1 MPGRLGS
8 AGCECQPSDG
18 VARMNEA
25 MLAEAAASVV
35 SARLGRR
42 RLARLAGVVTLE
54 DGYAV
59 QQRANRQLEAHLGKR
74 VGHKIGGTTETMRRY
89 INVPEPVA
97 GEVFASQCHPSGTTV
112 RRADYV
118 RLGIETE
125 IAVRLGK
132 ELPSRD
138 RPYGRSDV
146 ADAVAS
152 VHAAIELV
160 DDRYDGFA
168 TIGGPTLIADNAF
181 DAGSLLGEPVANWRG
196 LDLGALTAHTF
207 RDDTLLATGRS
218 DALLGH
224 PLDALAWIATRRSAL
239 KLGLAAGT
247 FVSLGTITP
256 VQWVETPAS
265 YRIEIGELGS
275 LALHAA

>member
-1 MPGRLGS
+1 VNETRL
-8 AGCECQPSDG
+8 
-18 VARMNEA
+18 VEA
-25 MLAEAAASVV
+25 AEAVV
-35 SARLGRR
+35 HSRLGRR
-42 RLARLAGVVTLE
+42 RLARLAEIDTLE
-54 DGYAV
+54 EGYAV
-59 QQRANRQLEAHLGKR
+59 QQLANHRLVPHLGEV

-97 GEVFASQCHPSGTTV
+97 GEVFASQCHPSGATV

-132 ELPSRD
+132 ELPSRE
-138 RPYGRSDV
+138 RSYLRGDV

-152 VHAAIELV
+152 VHAAVELV

-181 DAGSLLGEPVANWRG
+181 DAGSLLGEPVAEWRD
-196 LDLGALTAHTF
+196 LDLGALTARTL
-207 RDDTLLATGRS
+207 RDGILLATGCS

-224 PLDALAWIATRRSAL
+224 PLDALAWLASRRSQ
-239 KLGLAAGT
+239 LGLGLSAGT

-256 VQWVETPAS
+256 VVWVDGPREF
-265 YRIEIGELGS
+265 RIEVEGLGS
-275 LALHAA
+275 VTVMVS

>member
-1 MPGRLGS
+1 MDETKL
-8 AGCECQPSDG
+8 E
-18 VARMNEA
+18 
-25 MLAEAAASVV
+25 EAAASVV

-54 DGYAV
+54 EGYAV
-59 QQRANRQLEAHLGKR
+59 QQLANRRLELELGQR
-74 VGHKIGGTTETMRRY
+74 VGYKIGGTTEAMRRY

-97 GEVFASQCHPSGTTV
+97 GEVFASQCHRSGAMV

-125 IAVRLGK
+125 IAVRLGE

-138 RPYGRSDV
+138 RPYQRGDV

-160 DDRYDGFA
+160 DDRYDGFT

-181 DAGSLLGEPVANWRG
+181 DAGSLLGEPVADWRG
-196 LDLGALTAHTF
+196 LDLGALTARTF
-207 RDDTLLATGRS
+207 RDGTLLATGLS

-224 PLDALAWIATRRSAL
+224 PLDALAWLASRRSR
-239 KLGLAAGT
+239 LGLELSAGT

-256 VQWVETPAS
+256 VVWVDGPGEF
-265 YRIEIGELGS
+265 RIEVEGLGS
-275 LALHAA
+275 VGVMVS